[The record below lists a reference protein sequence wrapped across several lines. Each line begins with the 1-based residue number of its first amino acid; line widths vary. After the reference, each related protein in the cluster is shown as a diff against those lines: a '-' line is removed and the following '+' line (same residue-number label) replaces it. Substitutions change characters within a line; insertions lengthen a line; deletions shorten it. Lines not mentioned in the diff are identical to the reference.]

1 MFFRN
6 LTFFRFPT
14 TTDFSEVD
22 TLLPHAL
29 LKPVGALEMNSRGFI
44 SPFGREECEMKDP
57 VEGGAVV
64 KCQHQELRCD
74 EIDKHLDAGKQVTKL
89 ALIFEDNL
97 SFVIGDDLIVRKL
110 KFLDGALDQLEH
122 ADEDGRRAEFD
133 ARFALQSAEI
143 RRLFL
148 LLEEAFKLSKAD

>member
-1 MFFRN
+1 MPVK
-6 LTFFRFPT
+6 LLDIGVLSKESGIPA
-14 TTDFSEVD
+14 S
-22 TLLPHAL
+22 TLRYYEEIGLIQSVGRHGL
-29 LKPVGALEMNSRGFI
+29 RRQFDQPV
-44 SPFGREECEMKDP
+44 
-57 VEGGAVV
+57 
-64 KCQHQELRCD
+64 
-74 EIDKHLDAGKQVTKL
+74 VTKL
-89 ALIFEDNL
+89 ALIYEDNL

>member
-1 MFFRN
+1 
-6 LTFFRFPT
+6 
-14 TTDFSEVD
+14 
-22 TLLPHAL
+22 
-29 LKPVGALEMNSRGFI
+29 
-44 SPFGREECEMKDP
+44 
-57 VEGGAVV
+57 
-64 KCQHQELRCD
+64 
-74 EIDKHLDAGKQVTKL
+74 VTKL
-89 ALIFEDNL
+89 ALVFEDNL
-97 SFVIGDDLIVRKL
+97 SFVLGDDLIVRKL